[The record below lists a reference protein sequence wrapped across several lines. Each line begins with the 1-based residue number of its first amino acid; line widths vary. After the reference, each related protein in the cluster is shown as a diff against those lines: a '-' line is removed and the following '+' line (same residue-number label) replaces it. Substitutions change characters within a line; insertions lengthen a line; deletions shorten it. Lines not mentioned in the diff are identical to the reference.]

1 MEREILVTKIFALS
15 GIASPLRRYGTT
27 SWIFEL
33 TKKQKCNRHCRFC
46 RRPCRRRRHRRDF
59 SISFWPD
66 VRSFVRTSVKIP
78 DHSANLFSVA
88 TIINQRTTKQSN
100 ERMNE

>member
-1 MEREILVTKIFALS
+1 MERAILVTKIFALS

-33 TKKQKCNRHCRFC
+33 TKKQKCNRH
-46 RRPCRRRRHRRDF
+46 RRCCHRHRRCQRRRRRHLDF

-66 VRSFVRTSVKIP
+66 VRSFEHPYQT
-78 DHSANLFSVA
+78 ANLFSVA

>member
-1 MEREILVTKIFALS
+1 MERAILVTKIFALS

-33 TKKQKCNRHCRFC
+33 TKKQKCNRHCR
-46 RRPCRRRRHRRDF
+46 RRRRRRRYRRHRRRRRHRLDF
-59 SISFWPD
+59 LISFWPD
-66 VRSFVRTSVKIP
+66 VHSFVKIP

-88 TIINQRTTKQSN
+88 TFINQRTTKKSN
-100 ERMNE
+100 E